1 VHFPI
6 ALLVAGLAP
15 ALVERRRPRP
25 ELAFMASWLLWLG
38 TAAAWAA
45 VVLGLVAEAWA
56 RHVPAS
62 WEAMAD
68 HKAMGIWTAAAFTV
82 LSLWRWRFSGKGG
95 AFFPLAWLTAC
106 VLLFATAYEGGELVF
121 SFGVGVENR

>member
-15 ALVERRRPRP
+15 ALIERRRPRP
-25 ELAFMASWLLWLG
+25 ELSFMASWLLWLG

-68 HKAMGIWTAAAFTV
+68 HKAMGIWTAAVFTA
-82 LSLWRWRFSGKGG
+82 LSLWRRRLPSKGG
-95 AFFPLAWLTAC
+95 AFFLAVWLAAC
-106 VLLFATAYEGGELVF
+106 GLLLATAYEGGELVF
-121 SFGVGVENR
+121 EFGVGVAQQ